1 MNISILLRHSGIWVI
16 DINYEGY
23 KVDGIVVG
31 RRFEEILIVNASKSS
46 KMKVF
51 INFID
56 FLFYVSDTN
65 YFSMLIV
72 FF

>member
-46 KMKVF
+46 KMKV
-51 INFID
+51 
-56 FLFYVSDTN
+56 
-65 YFSMLIV
+65 
-72 FF
+72 

>member
-23 KVDGIVVG
+23 KVDEIVVG

-51 INFID
+51 INFLEL
-56 FLFYVSDTN
+56 LFYVSDTN
-65 YFSMLIV
+65 
-72 FF
+72 